1 MSYFEKALLRKA
13 RQFDLKALEEIYDR
27 YNQAIYRYA
36 CRQLGDLQQ
45 AEDCVSETFARFLQA
60 VRHGKGPVDYLQA
73 YLFRVAHNWITDQYR
88 RQPPPALEL
97 IDDQVDEEQEQ
108 VEQSIET
115 RDEKSNIRSALHYL
129 TPEQRQV
136 IMLRFVE
143 DWSLK
148 ETAAAMEKDVGA
160 VKALQHRALETLTKV
175 MKAKVE

>member
-36 CRQLGDLQQ
+36 YRQMGDSLQ

-60 VRHGKGPVDYLQA
+60 VRHGKGPVNYLQA

-88 RQPPPALEL
+88 RQPPPAIEL
-97 IDDQVDEEQEQ
+97 IDDHADEEQELI
-108 VEQSIET
+108 EEFCET
-115 RDEKSNIRSALHYL
+115 RDERTNIRNALHHL

-136 IMLRFVE
+136 IVLRFVE

-148 ETAAAMEKDVGA
+148 ETAAAMEKDIGA
-160 VKALQHRALETLTKV
+160 IKALQHRALETLTKV